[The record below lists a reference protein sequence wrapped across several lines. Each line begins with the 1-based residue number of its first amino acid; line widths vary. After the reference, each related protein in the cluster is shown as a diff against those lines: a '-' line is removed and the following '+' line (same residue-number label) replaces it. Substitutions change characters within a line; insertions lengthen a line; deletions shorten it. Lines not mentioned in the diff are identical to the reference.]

1 MDGVL
6 YIVWGSDIDKFLRRS
21 IDSLKAQHPDLPVHV
36 ERIADG
42 STFLD
47 RTNAYDISPFDGVT
61 LMLDSDTVVM
71 SKLDFGFEVA
81 RKHHLA
87 LCINECPWASRYPA
101 LRNTEIIEYNCGVVF
116 FNRSEMAKDVFT
128 RWHANRDI
136 DSRVLYR
143 KDDQVQECAVNDQAP
158 MAKAI
163 WDAGISPF
171 VLPHNWNFRPRF
183 HTSWYGQLKI
193 WHEYLNPPPNL
204 FNVSKHQGPDQ
215 PLLEHFKL

>member
-6 YIVWGSDIDKFLRRS
+6 YIIWGAEIEKYLRRS
-21 IDSLKAQHPDLPVHV
+21 IDSLKALHPDLAIHIH
-36 ERIADG
+36 RIADD

-47 RTNAYDISPFDGVT
+47 RTTAYEISPFDGVT
-61 LMLDSDTVVM
+61 LMLDSDTVIM
-71 SKLDFGFEVA
+71 SKLDFGFGAA
-81 RKHHLA
+81 RRHHLA

-116 FNRSEMAKDVFT
+116 FDRSEVTKDVMS

-136 DSRVLYR
+136 DSRVLFR
-143 KDDQVQECAVNDQAP
+143 RDDQVHEFPLNDQAP

-163 WDAGISPF
+163 WESGISPF
-171 VLPHNWNFRPRF
+171 VLPLNWNFRPRV

-193 WHEYLNPPPNL
+193 WHEYQNPPPNL
-204 FNVSKHQGPDQ
+204 FHITKHQGPDQ
-215 PLLEHFKL
+215 ALLELFKL